1 MLTKIEMQ
9 YMDAVIQMN
18 RRQRNHE
25 IDWEDRRCEL
35 SNAALYVG
43 PLFPDVHLN
52 GDLTPE
58 AIVKKAVEVAD
69 AAIAELMT
77 TENPK

>member
-25 IDWEDRRCEL
+25 IDWEERRFEITK
-35 SNAALYVG
+35 AALYVV
-43 PLFPDVHLN
+43 PLFPDIKS
-52 GDLTPE
+52 PE
-58 AIVKKAVEVAD
+58 TIAKKAVEIAD
-69 AAIAELMT
+69 AVVAELMIT
-77 TENPK
+77 DTPK

>member
-25 IDWEDRRCEL
+25 IDWEERRFEL
-35 SNAALYVG
+35 TKAALFVV
-43 PLFPDVHLN
+43 PIFPDIHNDGTV
-52 GDLTPE
+52 TPDFV
-58 AIVKKAVEVAD
+58 AKKAVEVAD
-69 AAIAELMT
+69 AAVAILMT
-77 TENPK
+77 TEDPK

>member
-25 IDWEDRRCEL
+25 IDWEERRFEITK
-35 SNAALYVG
+35 AALYVV
-43 PLFPDVHLN
+43 PLFPD
-52 GDLTPE
+52 TKSPE
-58 AIVKKAVEVAD
+58 TIAKKAVEIAD
-69 AAIAELMT
+69 AVVAELMIT
-77 TENPK
+77 DTPK